1 MLRRIAVA
9 LALLAALS
17 PGLASGE
24 DQAALREIENHM
36 SIAERVA
43 IQMALKDAGIY
54 RGDVDA
60 LFGHGTRRA
69 IETFQRSI
77 GVPATGLL
85 TPQQFQRLTGRTPRT
100 RAGH

>member
-1 MLRRIAVA
+1 MLRRIAIA

-43 IQMALKDAGIY
+43 IQMALKDAGMSAGEI
-54 RGDVDA
+54 DEIA
-60 LFGHGTRRA
+60 HPRA
-69 IETFQRSI
+69 
-77 GVPATGLL
+77 PAVSGAA
-85 TPQQFQRLTGRTPRT
+85 LTGS
-100 RAGH
+100 GS